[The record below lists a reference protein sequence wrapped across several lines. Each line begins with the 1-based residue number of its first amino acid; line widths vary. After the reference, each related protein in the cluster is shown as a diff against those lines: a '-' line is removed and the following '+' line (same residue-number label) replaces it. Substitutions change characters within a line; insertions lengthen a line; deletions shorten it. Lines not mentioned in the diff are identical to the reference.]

1 MKVMIP
7 QESLKTKRKK
17 SGELKKVW
25 IPPKSLDNRIKS
37 G

>member
-1 MKVMIP
+1 MKVLIP
-7 QESLKTKRKK
+7 QESLKIKK

-25 IPPKSLDNRIKS
+25 ILPKSLDNRIKS